1 MTIGGLPSR
10 SSAIFANEARKS
22 FSRHGAIEAFSAL
35 EAATMASNRRLAR
48 DHPEAGVWH
57 VALKR
62 KSEPGLRFVRLAWM
76 MRTAASG
83 SGMSNGQLADERSAG
98 L

>member
-1 MTIGGLPSR
+1 MTIDGIPSR

-22 FSRHGAIEAFSAL
+22 FSRHDAIEACSAP
-35 EAATMASNRRLAR
+35 EAAIMASNRLLAR
-48 DHPEAGVWH
+48 DHPEAGVRP

-62 KSEPGLRFVRLAWM
+62 KSEPGLRFGRLAWM

-83 SGMSNGQLADERSAG
+83 SGMSNGQLGDKLSAG